1 MRQSSVFAGIRN
13 AMGNEEH
20 ASKTRPTTAGIE
32 RYLEAIYALGDEGR
46 EVIAARLAEHLGVA
60 APTVTEALR
69 RLVKEGYVSLSR
81 RREIEFT
88 PKGQE
93 VAERMVRRHRLSERL
108 LTDLLGVPWYDVHEE
123 ASRLEHAISP
133 SVEAK
138 LAALL
143 GEPATC
149 PHGNPIPGSGS
160 PNLETGHYLDMAVEG
175 DELMVE
181 RITEQA
187 EQDSRLLEYFHRNG
201 IVPGARITVAHVAPS
216 AGAIELRVGDQAV
229 SISLQAANWI
239 FVQPVD

>member
-1 MRQSSVFAGIRN
+1 
-13 AMGNEEH
+13 MGNE
-20 ASKTRPTTAGIE
+20 ADTSRSRPTTAGIE

-46 EVIAARLAEHLGVA
+46 DVIAARLAEHLGVA
-60 APTVTEALR
+60 APTVAEALR
-69 RLVKEGYVSLSR
+69 RLVKEGYVTLSR
-81 RREIEFT
+81 RKEIAFT
-88 PKGQE
+88 PKGRE
-93 VAERMVRRHRLSERL
+93 IAEHIVRRHRLSERL

-138 LAALL
+138 LAVLL

-160 PNLETGHYLDMAVEG
+160 PNLETGHYLDVASEG
-175 DELMVE
+175 DVLVVE

-201 IVPGARITVAHVAPS
+201 IVPGARATVAHVAPA
-216 AGAIELRVGDQAV
+216 AGAIALQVGEQTV
-229 SISLQAANWI
+229 NISLQAANWI
-239 FVQPVD
+239 FVQPAEQVQPGKE

>member
-1 MRQSSVFAGIRN
+1 MLSVHFAKNRY
-13 AMGNEEH
+13 AMGNKER
-20 ASKTRPTTAGIE
+20 ASKTQETTAGVE

-69 RLVKEGYVSLSR
+69 RLVREGHVSLSP

-88 PKGQE
+88 AKGRE
-93 VAERMVRRHRLSERL
+93 IAERIVRRHRLSERL

-149 PHGNPIPGSGS
+149 PHGNPIPGSGT
-160 PNLETGHYLDMAVEG
+160 PNLETGHYLDVASEG
-175 DELMVE
+175 DVLVVE

-201 IVPGARITVAHVAPS
+201 IVPGARATVAHIAPS
-216 AGAIELRVGDQAV
+216 AGAIELQVGDQSV

-239 FVQPVD
+239 FVQPAE

>member
-1 MRQSSVFAGIRN
+1 M
-13 AMGNEEH
+13 
-20 ASKTRPTTAGIE
+20 ASDNQASQTRPTTAGIE

-69 RLVKEGYVSLSR
+69 RLVKDGYVSLNR

-88 PKGQE
+88 PMGQA
-93 VAERMVRRHRLSERL
+93 VAERIVRRHRLSERL

-160 PNLETGHYLDMAVEG
+160 PNLETGHYLDVAAEG
-175 DELMVE
+175 EEVVVE

-201 IVPGARITVAHVAPS
+201 IVPGALVRVARVEPS
-216 AGAIELRVGDQAV
+216 VGAIELRVGDQTV

-239 FVQPVD
+239 FVQPTP

>member
-1 MRQSSVFAGIRN
+1 
-13 AMGNEEH
+13 
-20 ASKTRPTTAGIE
+20 
-32 RYLEAIYALGDEGR
+32 LEAIYALGDEGR
-46 EVIAARLAEHLGVA
+46 DVIAARLAEHLSVS

-69 RLVKEGYVSLSR
+69 RLVKEGYITVSQ

-88 PKGQE
+88 TEGR
-93 VAERMVRRHRLSERL
+93 VIAEQIVRRHRLTERL

-149 PHGNPIPGSGS
+149 PHGNPIPGSGK
-160 PNLETGHYLDMAVEG
+160 PNLETGYYLDAAGEG
-175 DELMVE
+175 DELVVE

-187 EQDSRLLEYFHRNG
+187 EQDSRLLEYLHRNG
-201 IVPGARITVAHVAPS
+201 IVPGARVAVANIAQS
-216 AGAIELRVGDQAV
+216 TGAIELHVGYQIV
-229 SISLQAANWI
+229 GISLQAANWI
-239 FVQPVD
+239 FVQPAE

>member
-1 MRQSSVFAGIRN
+1 MADEGQA
-13 AMGNEEH
+13 E
-20 ASKTRPTTAGIE
+20 KTRPTTAGTE
-32 RYLEAIYALGDEGR
+32 RYLEAIFALGDEGR
-46 EVIAARLAEHLGVA
+46 DVIAARLAEHLGVA

-69 RLVKEGYVSLSR
+69 RLVREGYVTLNP

-88 PKGQE
+88 ERGRE
-93 VAERMVRRHRLSERL
+93 IAERIVRRHRLSERL

-143 GEPATC
+143 GEPDTC

-160 PNLETGHYLDMAVEG
+160 PNLDSGHYLDVADVG
-175 DELMVE
+175 DILMVE

-201 IVPGARITVAHVAPS
+201 IVPGARVTVANIAPS
-216 AGAIELRVGDQAV
+216 AGAIVLQVGDQTV
-229 SISLQAANWI
+229 SVSLQAANWI
-239 FVQPVD
+239 FVQPAE

>member
-1 MRQSSVFAGIRN
+1 
-13 AMGNEEH
+13 MGNEGDT
-20 ASKTRPTTAGIE
+20 SQTRPTTAGIE

-60 APTVTEALR
+60 APTVAEALR
-69 RLVKEGYVSLSR
+69 RLVKEGYVTLSR
-81 RREIEFT
+81 RKEIAFTPEGREI
-88 PKGQE
+88 
-93 VAERMVRRHRLSERL
+93 AEHIVRRHRLSERL

-160 PNLETGHYLDMAVEG
+160 PNLETGHYLDVASEG
-175 DELMVE
+175 EVLVVE

-201 IVPGARITVAHVAPS
+201 IVPGARATVAHVAPA
-216 AGAIELRVGDQAV
+216 AGAIALRVGEQTV
-229 SISLQAANWI
+229 NISLQAANWI
-239 FVQPVD
+239 FVQPAE